1 MGEFQVTEQIISA
14 KQNQNTKEALTRALS
29 ILIIRRENT
38 AIVLKPEQEMATYT
52 VFLGLKGIG
61 DVMAIL
67 STGFGKSMIF
77 TFFAMA
83 KEETPAS
90 KTCMISISPL

>member
-52 VFLGLKGIG
+52 VFLKGIG